1 MANARSQQDTARS
14 SSRSSSGQRSSS
26 RTVAAAR
33 DEVLS
38 MLREDHKRVKKAFR
52 DFEKM
57 DPQDEEACQALVQQ
71 VCTELEIHAE
81 LEEEMFYPAARSALS
96 EEALLDEAE
105 VEHMTL
111 RVLIDQLKGMEPS
124 DDKFVATFTVLGEYV
139 KHHVKEE
146 EGEIFKD
153 LGRARIDWRAL
164 CDEMQQA
171 KRDMMMERGLLAEDT
186 EPMQEDGAQSEATN
200 GAARPH

>member
-1 MANARSQQDTARS
+1 MANARSQQATSRQ
-14 SSRSSSGQRSSS
+14 SSRSSSAPRTSS

-33 DEVLS
+33 DEVLG
-38 MLREDHKRVKKAFR
+38 MLRDDHKRVKKAFR

-57 DPQDEEACQALVQQ
+57 DMQDEEACHALVQQ

-81 LEEEMFYPAARSALS
+81 LEEELFYPAARSALS

-111 RVLIDQLKGMEPS
+111 RVLIDQLKAMEPT

-153 LGRARIDWRAL
+153 LARARIDWRAL
-164 CDEMQQA
+164 ADEMRQSR
-171 KRDMMMERGLLAEDT
+171 RDMMAERGMLTEDDAAEGD
-186 EPMQEDGAQSEATN
+186 AEAEAN
-200 GAARPH
+200 GSARAH

>member
-1 MANARSQQDTARS
+1 MANARSQQDTPRS
-14 SSRSSSGQRSSS
+14 SSRSSSSS
-26 RTVAAAR
+26 RTSSRTAAAAR
-33 DEVLS
+33 DEVLG
-38 MLREDHKRVKKAFR
+38 MLRDDHKRVKKAFR
-52 DFEKM
+52 DFEKL

-71 VCTELEIHAE
+71 VCAELEIHAE
-81 LEEEMFYPAARSALS
+81 LEEELFYPAARAALS

-105 VEHMTL
+105 VEHMTFK
-111 RVLIDQLKGMEPS
+111 VLIEQLKGMEPA

-146 EGEIFKD
+146 ESEIFKD

-171 KRDMMMERGLLAEDT
+171 KRDMMMERGLLTDDAE
-186 EPMQEDGAQSEATN
+186 ASSEEGKGESAN
-200 GAARPH
+200 GTARTH